1 MREVRVL
8 ILPPPDTRPRIP
20 MCSGR
25 RWTRD
30 RRILLKSLWPKI
42 ATNDKSREKILDTWL
57 EPFAALSALTAVMAV
72 LFHTIVACCM
82 HTPSSLNN

>member
-1 MREVRVL
+1 
-8 ILPPPDTRPRIP
+8 
-20 MCSGR
+20 
-25 RWTRD
+25 
-30 RRILLKSLWPKI
+30 LKSLWPKI